1 MESSFKILLVDD
13 QQIVLDGLKK
23 QLNWSRFNGLICGCV
38 SDGAEAINFL
48 QTCRPDVII
57 SDIKMPH
64 MDGIELARQ
73 ISESPILSG
82 IPVILLSGYRE
93 FEYAKSA
100 MQYHVQHYIL
110 KPVTRQKLEQLEDIL
125 TELYKSKEASHQKIL
140 ALSESN
146 YQKEL
151 FDALRHHD
159 ISCIEDFF
167 RSPLYH
173 NCMSDPNLCN
183 LMGTR
188 ILTTLYDYLGEIH
201 FTEQSLLTSKTHTL
215 ETWYSLPN
223 PASKANYLETLY
235 FDILNLLLSQK
246 NNNTSA
252 LYRYALQYIDTHYTN
267 PDFSI
272 SAMADNMNITLSWLS
287 TLFKQHAGKNL
298 NNYVTEKR
306 LERACLLLASTRYRN
321 RNLYHSSC
329 CNRKGDLYA
338 PKNFYYIV
346 QRPVRCLSDLLSFY
360 IFPVPFCPVSGDPT
374 AANQS
379 AKI

>member
-1 MESSFKILLVDD
+1 MYQLIIADDEFEIASGIANYFPWEEIGFEVVSSFSNGQEVLSWLRKHSADVLL
-13 QQIVLDGLKK
+13 
-23 QLNWSRFNGLICGCV
+23 C
-38 SDGAEAINFL
+38 
-48 QTCRPDVII
+48 
-57 SDIKMPH
+57 DIRMPI

-167 RSPLYH
+167 HSPLYH

-306 LERACLLLASTRYRN
+306 LERACLLLASPLYSIGEVAHKCGYDDAGYFSSLFRKKIGMNPTEYRN
-321 RNLYHSSC
+321 CRL
-329 CNRKGDLYA
+329 
-338 PKNFYYIV
+338 
-346 QRPVRCLSDLLSFY
+346 
-360 IFPVPFCPVSGDPT
+360 
-374 AANQS
+374 
-379 AKI
+379 

>member
-125 TELYKSKEASHQKIL
+125 TELYKSKE
-140 ALSESN
+140 
-146 YQKEL
+146 
-151 FDALRHHD
+151 
-159 ISCIEDFF
+159 
-167 RSPLYH
+167 
-173 NCMSDPNLCN
+173 
-183 LMGTR
+183 
-188 ILTTLYDYLGEIH
+188 
-201 FTEQSLLTSKTHTL
+201 
-215 ETWYSLPN
+215 
-223 PASKANYLETLY
+223 
-235 FDILNLLLSQK
+235 
-246 NNNTSA
+246 
-252 LYRYALQYIDTHYTN
+252 
-267 PDFSI
+267 
-272 SAMADNMNITLSWLS
+272 S
-287 TLFKQHAGKNL
+287 TVYKGLHK
-298 NNYVTEKR
+298 VT
-306 LERACLLLASTRYRN
+306 
-321 RNLYHSSC
+321 
-329 CNRKGDLYA
+329 
-338 PKNFYYIV
+338 V
-346 QRPVRCLSDLLSFY
+346 
-360 IFPVPFCPVSGDPT
+360 
-374 AANQS
+374 
-379 AKI
+379 

>member
-1 MESSFKILLVDD
+1 MNFFYCSISSIDTLSSFCHNREKGEKRGFKMESSFKILLVDD

-167 RSPLYH
+167 HSPLYH

-272 SAMADNMNITLSWLS
+272 SAMADNMNITLSW
-287 TLFKQHAGKNL
+287 
-298 NNYVTEKR
+298 R
-306 LERACLLLASTRYRN
+306 I
-321 RNLYHSSC
+321 C
-329 CNRKGDLYA
+329 C
-338 PKNFYYIV
+338 IW
-346 QRPVRCLSDLLSFY
+346 
-360 IFPVPFCPVSGDPT
+360 
-374 AANQS
+374 
-379 AKI
+379 

>member
-252 LYRYALQYIDTHYTN
+252 LYRYALQLYR
-267 PDFSI
+267 
-272 SAMADNMNITLSWLS
+272 
-287 TLFKQHAGKNL
+287 HA
-298 NNYVTEKR
+298 
-306 LERACLLLASTRYRN
+306 
-321 RNLYHSSC
+321 LY
-329 CNRKGDLYA
+329 
-338 PKNFYYIV
+338 
-346 QRPVRCLSDLLSFY
+346 
-360 IFPVPFCPVSGDPT
+360 
-374 AANQS
+374 
-379 AKI
+379 